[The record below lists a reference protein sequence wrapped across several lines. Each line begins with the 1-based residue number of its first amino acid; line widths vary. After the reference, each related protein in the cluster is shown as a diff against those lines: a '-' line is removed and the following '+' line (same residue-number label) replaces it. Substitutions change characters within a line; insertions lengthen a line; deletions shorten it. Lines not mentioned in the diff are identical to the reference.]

1 MGKQYGYARVSTD
14 HQVVDLQVDA
24 LMRAGV
30 GSDDIFADM
39 AVSGARGAMDR
50 PAFAALVSKV
60 ERGDTVVVYS
70 LSRLGRSTVDVLETL
85 RGLEV
90 RGVAFRSVTES
101 IDTATPMGRM
111 VLTILAAM
119 AQMEREQTAERSKAG
134 VAAARARGAKI
145 GRPSVPDDKRRAL
158 RTLVASGM
166 PTAVAGKAVG
176 LSRASAFRIMR
187 DVAE

>member
-14 HQVVDLQVDA
+14 VQVVDLQVDA

-30 GSDDIFADM
+30 GCDDIYSDM
-39 AVSGARGAMDR
+39 AVSGAKDAMGR
-50 PAFAALVSKV
+50 PAFAALMGKV
-60 ERGDTVVVYS
+60 EHGDIIVVYA

-85 RGLEV
+85 RGLEL

-101 IDTATPMGRM
+101 IDTSTPMGRM

-134 VAAARARGAKI
+134 VAAARARGARV
-145 GRPSVPDDKRRAL
+145 GRPPVADDKKRAL
-158 RTLVASGM
+158 KALIASGM
-166 PTAVAGKAVG
+166 GAEQAGAQLG
-176 LSRASAFRIMR
+176 LSRASAFRIAR
-187 DVAE
+187 AE